1 MKHLSP
7 NDPVP
12 ALRGDVVF
20 SHRPTGSGAEV
31 IHIRP
36 IGSGEGTRLHGFEL
50 SIARM
55 LDGHRSA
62 QDVVSRAT
70 RLGLPLSVPALEGF
84 INHLQQNH
92 LLARTAGEAASPVSP
107 WSERLEWDP
116 LVREQYQSA
125 LKSLRAGRT
134 DEARNRLD
142 RLLATA
148 PLLDEAR
155 ALRNW
160 LAEHPTGS
168 HEGESFRAVFSK
180 AEREWMRYAREEI
193 AARDVVPLPS
203 PPSRTSLDTSE
214 RRAIRPSYGP
224 YIVLFLVLAVAL
236 AGLFIPFPTR
246 VSAPAELTPI
256 TVTPVVAPSGGTLST
271 VEVEEGQWVSAGAPI
286 VTYSDGEQLSA
297 ATEGMVRNLT
307 ALEGR
312 PVLEGQQLAEI
323 EDTRQLRLTA
333 HLDPRQAAQVREGQK
348 ATIALGTRRA
358 ETTVNAISGREV
370 VTTVENRNKQLEPG
384 NAVVDIDVGA
394 KSIFQRILP

>member
-7 NDPVP
+7 TDPVP

-36 IGSGEGTRLHGFEL
+36 IGFGEGTRLHGFEL

-55 LDGHRSA
+55 LDGRRTA

-70 RLGLPLSVPALEGF
+70 RLGLPLSVPALQGF
-84 INHLQQNH
+84 ITQLQQHH

-107 WSERLEWDP
+107 WSERMEWDP

-125 LKSLRAGRT
+125 LKALRAGRT

-148 PLLDEAR
+148 PLLEEAR
-155 ALRNW
+155 SLRNW
-160 LAEHPTGS
+160 LAEHPTGD
-168 HEGESFRAVFSK
+168 HEGESFRQVFAK
-180 AEREWMRYAREEI
+180 AEREWLRYGGDDVMARE
-193 AARDVVPLPS
+193 VVPLPLVD
-203 PPSRTSLDTSE
+203 TALDVDD

-224 YIVLFLVLAVAL
+224 YIALFLVLAVAL
-236 AGLFIPFPTR
+236 AGLLIPFPLR
-246 VSAPAELTPI
+246 VSVPAELRPI
-256 TVTPVVAPSGGTLST
+256 TITPVVAPLGGTIET
-271 VEVEEGQWVSAGAPI
+271 VEVQEGQWVSAGAPLI
-286 VTYSDGEQLSA
+286 TYSDGEQLAA
-297 ATEGMVRNLT
+297 ATDGMVSNLT
-307 ALEGR
+307 ASPGR

-348 ATIALGTRRA
+348 ATIALGNQRA
-358 ETTVNAISGREV
+358 ETTVNAVSGREV
-370 VTTVENRNKQLEPG
+370 VTTIENSDNSLEPG

-394 KSIFQRILP
+394 RSIFQRILP